1 MSWFEQ
7 LTGIVEHSP
16 DQVREQLDWD
26 GERLR
31 SRANGRS
38 WRPGRLEIPTLA
50 ELRRRVSELDS
61 SAPRPL
67 RLSEIVADV
76 RELHRDPRHVNA
88 VFQVASQFNLLEMI
102 GPDVTPEHGI
112 GGYEYDRTQG
122 PTCAIACGAGTI
134 LRNYLVEVDGLP
146 GQSEHR
152 QIDCLADLGE
162 ALGNADH
169 SLWEMRNGYALVS
182 EAGLTRIFE
191 RLATADENE
200 RDALRQRLRIGLQWH
215 TEVTLPAAGHCV
227 SQAYCSALPVA
238 YSRQPAELWGP
249 FARLV
254 LEATYEATFCAARLN
269 RAETGNDQLF
279 LTLIGGGVF
288 GNRFRWIADVV
299 ERAVNVHRD
308 SGLDVR
314 IVSYGRSKTELLG
327 LVDRVCVKLSASAL
341 DTSDISSRS
350 DLDTGNH
357 QLDFQEKAP

>member
-7 LTGIVEHSP
+7 LTGIVERHP

-31 SRANGRS
+31 SRANGGS
-38 WRPGRLEIPTLA
+38 WRPGRLEILTLA

-76 RELHRDPRHVNA
+76 RELHRDPRNANA

-102 GPDVTPEHGI
+102 GPDVTPERGI

-134 LRNYLVEVDGLP
+134 FRNYLVEVDGLP
-146 GQSEHR
+146 GQSEPR

-169 SLWEMRNGYALVS
+169 SLWEMRNGYALAS
-182 EAGLTRIFE
+182 EAGLRRVAE

-238 YSRQPAELWGP
+238 YSGHPAELWEP

-279 LTLIGGGVF
+279 LTLIGGGAF
-288 GNRFRWIADVV
+288 GNRFQWIADAV
-299 ERAVNVHRD
+299 ERATAIHLHSD
-308 SGLDVR
+308 LDVR
-314 IVSYGRSKTELLG
+314 IVSYGLSKPELLG
-327 LVDRVCVKLSASAL
+327 LVDRLRPMLSASSV
-341 DTSDISSRS
+341 DISDIRCRA

-357 QLDFQEKAP
+357 QLDFQEKTP